1 MAEQNRTEQNRTE
14 QNRTE
19 QNRTEQNSIN
29 IIRYYMSIP
38 GWHRIARV
46 VLNPKGIC
54 TTITA
59 QSNNLLQKVLV
70 KVD

>member
-1 MAEQNRTEQNRTE
+1 MDEQNRTEQNRL
-14 QNRTE
+14 
-19 QNRTEQNSIN
+19 SKIVC
-29 IIRYYMSIP
+29 YYLSIP

-54 TTITA
+54 TTIHT

-70 KVD
+70 TVDE

>member
-1 MAEQNRTEQNRTE
+1 MAESREQ
-14 QNRTE
+14 RTE

-38 GWHRIARV
+38 GWHRVARV
-46 VLNPKGIC
+46 VLNPQGIC
-54 TTITA
+54 STITT